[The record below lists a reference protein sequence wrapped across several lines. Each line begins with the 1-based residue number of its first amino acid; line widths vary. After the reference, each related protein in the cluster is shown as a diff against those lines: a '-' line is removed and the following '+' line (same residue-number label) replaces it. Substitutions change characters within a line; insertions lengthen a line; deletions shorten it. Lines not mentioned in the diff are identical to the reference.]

1 MNGINSESSE
11 IGLIVIKICSSDFIE
26 YQIASNIFSI
36 VGIIDQPL
44 YRRQFVTAC

>member
-1 MNGINSESSE
+1 MLPLGFTES
-11 IGLIVIKICSSDFIE
+11 
-26 YQIASNIFSI
+26 QIDSNIFSI